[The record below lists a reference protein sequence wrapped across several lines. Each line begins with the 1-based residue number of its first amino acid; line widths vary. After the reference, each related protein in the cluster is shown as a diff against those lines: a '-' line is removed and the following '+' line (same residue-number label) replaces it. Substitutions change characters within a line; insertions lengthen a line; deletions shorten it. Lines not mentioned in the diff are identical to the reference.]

1 MFSNIINFKFNIFKS
16 KFHFFFISIH
26 VVLSF
31 ISSFFFFKP
40 IFDDTGFETI
50 AYNGSDIIPTL
61 QYDSFIKSVCM
72 IYSYFFAI
80 ILIIFFWT
88 IIFKAKD
95 LYGKYFKLYLI
106 LLIFGLLILLLIYPY
121 FLTSD
126 STCDFTYNYV
136 YAKEFMPMH
145 WHGFFTNV
153 FLCACMIFYPHPACL
168 SCIPF
173 FMLFSLIF
181 FFILDFT
188 KDIKK
193 IPFVILFILFLP
205 EIIPSMSTPGRN
217 SSYAIVSALYFF
229 ILLYDF
235 NNNNNKLTSF
245 KFLILTVLIC
255 ILSTWRTEGI
265 IFIFF
270 TPFLLSFVYNRNKH
284 FAFKKCI
291 LIRATIFIIILLI
304 LKLPHEYGIKKY
316 YEKDYFIINTPM
328 PLSAVFLSDSKNFLY
343 SGFDND
349 LKNINSAYPTEY
361 LTEYGGNASIRNNIE
376 NKRISRQCG
385 IGFNSNKYIFSAY
398 NILLHNP
405 IIFFKKQLNNY
416 LISNGFYQK
425 FYFKSPKFTSI
436 TDGIS
441 EDALEFYNKVNEY
454 YYIGKNDIN
463 INYPLF
469 TKYTIGKKIN
479 HFLTFIYKIWHYLGK
494 HFMKYNKV
502 LVTISMVLCVL
513 ICLLKKEFVLFFI
526 GSNILAIFLAV
537 FLFAPDPHYEYYYS
551 TYICQ
556 YLFLSYF
563 IKTILKKGMKTI

>member
-1 MFSNIINFKFNIFKS
+1 MENKKADVVVVAAGLSGLAA
-16 KFHFFFISIH
+16 SIAAAEE
-26 VVLSF
+26 
-31 ISSFFFFKP
+31 
-40 IFDDTGFETI
+40 G
-50 AYNGSDIIPTL
+50 
-61 QYDSFIKSVCM
+61 KSVITVEKSNVTGGAANM
-72 IYSYFFAI
+72 GMSPLAI
-80 ILIIFFWT
+80 GTHYQRSANF
-88 IIFKAKD
+88 
-95 LYGKYFKLYLI
+95 
-106 LLIFGLLILLLIYPY
+106 
-121 FLTSD
+121 
-126 STCDFTYNYV
+126 N
-136 YAKEFMPMH
+136 M
-145 WHGFFTNV
+145 
-153 FLCACMIFYPHPACL
+153 
-168 SCIPF
+168 
-173 FMLFSLIF
+173 
-181 FFILDFT
+181 
-188 KDIKK
+188 
-193 IPFVILFILFLP
+193 
-205 EIIPSMSTPGRN
+205 TPGEAWRKHMN
-217 SSYAIVSALYFF
+217 F
-229 ILLYDF
+229 IHWQGDARL
-235 NNNNNKLTSF
+235 
-245 KFLILTVLIC
+245 
-255 ILSTWRTEGI
+255 
-265 IFIFF
+265 
-270 TPFLLSFVYNRNKH
+270 
-284 FAFKKCI
+284 
-291 LIRATIFIIILLI
+291 
-304 LKLPHEYGIKKY
+304 IKKY